1 MAARDAQKQA
11 QRKKGYS
18 STILAGPDTANS
30 GQNAPTWGGK
40 TLLGS

>member
-18 STILAGPDTANS
+18 STILAGPETT